1 MFSPTSVVWIIG
13 YFSLSFGL
21 LWILVVLR
29 KRRTEGRFPIPD
41 DVRAMRRPGEQLS
54 VELAKLDER
63 FDLQAAILLVSP
75 LIGFALP
82 FILTKPFENK
92 AAVPTLIAGL
102 ALGSAGLIYGLKKL
116 LNTTQSIRNHRLA
129 LFGERLTAD
138 QLASL
143 SMDGYRVFHDVPC
156 EGGSGMFNLDH
167 VVVGRG
173 TIVVV
178 ETKTYRK
185 HPGTN
190 GEDHKVSYD
199 GQKLIFPH
207 KTSTEELE
215 QALRNAE
222 WLRKQLL
229 KRLNIDAPVRAA
241 LTFPGWFVTGGPPQA
256 PVLVENVKRLP
267 KFIRERFAASINGVQ
282 EDLIC
287 RHLGSICETVAID
300 EMAA

>member
-1 MFSPTSVVWIIG
+1 MFPPSSVVWLIG
-13 YFSLSFGL
+13 YFGLVFGL
-21 LWILVVLR
+21 FWMLLVLR
-29 KRRTEGRFPIPD
+29 RRKNEGRFPIPAD
-41 DVRAMRRPGEQLS
+41 FRAMRRPGEQLS

-63 FDLQAAILLVSP
+63 FDLQAAILLALP
-75 LIGFALP
+75 LICFALP
-82 FILTKPFENK
+82 FILTKPFEHK
-92 AAVPTLIAGL
+92 AAIPVLIAGL
-102 ALGSAGLIYGLKKL
+102 ALASAGFVYGINKL
-116 LNTTQSIRNHRLA
+116 RVTIQSIRNHRLA

-138 QLASL
+138 QLVSL
-143 SMDGYRVFHDVPC
+143 TKDGYCVFHDVPC

-173 TIVVV
+173 AVVVV

-185 HPGTN
+185 RTGTN
-190 GEDHKVSYD
+190 GEDHKVTYD

-215 QALRNAE
+215 QVLGNAE

-229 KRLNIDAPVRAA
+229 KKLNIDVPVRTA
-241 LTFPGWFVTGGPPQA
+241 LTFPGWFVAGASPHA

-267 KFIRERFAASINGVQ
+267 KFIRDRFPASINDAQ

-287 RHLGSICETVAID
+287 RHLCSLCETVTFDA
-300 EMAA
+300 MAA